1 MNILLAVTGSIAS
14 YKSFD
19 LLRALVKRGN
29 HVRVV
34 LTEGALEFVKPEL
47 FRYLGAEAVLL
58 PTDDFNAATPGVPH
72 VDLGKW
78 AQVMAIAPLSA
89 NTLTKLATGQ
99 CSDFLGSIFLAWR
112 QDRPVLLFPA
122 MNTMMWQHAFT
133 QEHVAKINKLPFA
146 KVVDPAAGLLA
157 CGDEGQGKLMD
168 VDAIADTIECYNPLK
183 SWQKRVLITTGATV
197 APLDPVR
204 FMTNPSSGKT
214 GLEIAKAY
222 LKAGAQVTLLVGHE
236 IPSGVTGLRAHPR
249 CTVIHT
255 PTTEQMKTAALKAAP
270 EADIVIAAAAVADF
284 EFNTASGKLKKDQ
297 LNSLPVVKAVDVLA
311 LLLEGRRGAQ
321 KFVSFAAETDTSE
334 AIFREK
340 FTRKPVDLMIGNRV
354 HSGLVAGQGREGF
367 AESKGTYWFVSASST
382 SAPQELTKSELADRI
397 LRWDH
402 DGSLT

>member
-19 LLRALVKRGN
+19 LLRALVKRGH

-112 QDRPVLLFPA
+112 QNRPVLLFPA

-168 VDAIADTIECYNPLK
+168 VDAMADTIECYNPLK

-236 IPSGVTGLRAHPR
+236 IPSGVSGLRAHPR

-340 FTRKPVDLMIGNRV
+340 FTRKPVDLMIGNRI

-367 AESKGTYWFVSASST
+367 AESRGTYWFVSASST

>member
-19 LLRALVKRGN
+19 LLRALVKRGH

-47 FRYLGAEAVLL
+47 FRYLGAEAVML

-99 CSDFLGSIFLAWR
+99 CSDLLGSIFLAWR

-168 VDAIADTIECYNPLK
+168 VDAIADTIECYNPLM

-367 AESKGTYWFVSASST
+367 AESRGTYWFVSASST